1 MISLDSETNQNQL
14 NLIVKDTE
22 IFLVGS
28 KVYSDKKWQFLFF
41 QMLVS

>member
-14 NLIVKDTE
+14 NLIVIAKDTE

-28 KVYSDKKWQFLFF
+28 KVYKQQK
-41 QMLVS
+41 